1 MVLTVDIG
9 GTKTMCALWDGDRM
23 LKKQVYATESVENFS
38 LLAAKQA
45 KGKPIRAMGFALAGP
60 VRGNRFELTNTG
72 QTLEL
77 NQIRKSVPQVPHI
90 LFLNDLQALGYS
102 IPHLSDKQLVSLR
115 KADILPGTKA
125 LVSIGTG
132 LGTAAVLEDG
142 RVLPSE
148 GGHMDFAPADSRQN
162 KIWAALKQQY
172 GHVSYERVVS
182 GQGLSNL
189 YAVLTGDRRQPAQ
202 IAHAAFSG
210 EDGALEAME
219 IFTQLLAA
227 VCSNMALNFL
237 ACGGVYVAGGML
249 PKILPLLN
257 LETFQDSFLQKG
269 RLSSWLR
276 DVPVMGILDETAPSL
291 GLSARLN
298 DQLSHAL

>member
-9 GTKTMCALWDGDRM
+9 GTKTMCALWDGGRM

-72 QTLEL
+72 QTLDL
-77 NQIRKSVPQVPHI
+77 NQIRKSFPQVPHI

-115 KADILPGTKA
+115 KADLLPGTKA

-172 GHVSYERVVS
+172 GHVSYERAVS

-210 EDGALEAME
+210 EDGALETME

-227 VCSNMALNFL
+227 VCSNMALSFL